1 MNDQNIEVTQPSRPT
16 SLEEMSKRQALQ
28 FNPEDLKKAAEFKL
42 RPTDI
47 VVTPYGKSGT
57 TWIQQIVHTLRTR
70 GDMDFDD
77 ISRVV
82 PWIEVS
88 AGLGIDL
95 DAPQRAEP
103 RAFKSHMDYDQI
115 QKGAKYI
122 ISVRNPAD
130 ALVSAYHFMEGWYFE
145 PGSISIEEFA
155 LQRYVSSGGYW
166 RHLKSWWPHR
176 NDQNVLFLAY
186 EHMNKNPVQTIER
199 VAEFC
204 NIPLDE
210 ELKAITIEHSSLEFM
225 KKHKNRF
232 DDFIMRERSE
242 RLCNLPPG
250 SDSSKVRD
258 GKVDSHKGNLNN
270 KIMTALDEVW
280 DKEIK
285 QNLGFSSYADLLL
298 ELT

>member
-1 MNDQNIEVTQPSRPT
+1 MNDKSINVSKPSRPT

-28 FNPEDLKKAAEFKL
+28 FDPEDFKIAARFKL

-47 VVTPYGKSGT
+47 VITPFGKSGT
-57 TWIQQIVHTLRTR
+57 TWIQQIVHTLRTS
-70 GDMDFDD
+70 GDIDFDD

-88 AGLGIDL
+88 PGLGIDL
-95 DAPQRAEP
+95 EAPQRAEP
-103 RAFKSHMDYDQI
+103 RAFKSHLDYDKI
-115 QKGAKYI
+115 QKGGKYI

-155 LQRYVSSGGYW
+155 LQRYISSGGYW

-176 NDQNVLFLAY
+176 NDDNVLFLAY
-186 EHMNKNPVQTIER
+186 EHMKNNPSETIER
-199 VAEFC
+199 IAEFC
-204 NIPLDE
+204 NIPLDDA
-210 ELKAITIEHSSLEFM
+210 LKVMTIEHSSLEYM
-225 KKHKNRF
+225 KKHKDRF
-232 DDFIMRERSE
+232 DDFMMRERSE
-242 RLCNLPPG
+242 RLGNLPAG

-258 GKVDSHKGNLNN
+258 GKVDSHKGRLNG
-270 KIMTALDEVW
+270 KITMAMKEMW

-285 QNLGFSSYADLLL
+285 QTFGFSSYTDLLL
-298 ELT
+298 ELK